1 MSKQSRVNVGDQ
13 VVHPHHGLGVVTAT
27 TAVDLGNGPV
37 PYVTIAIDGGL
48 TVKVPT
54 ASLADVGIREPVS
67 VERAEEILAVLSSA
81 PTPDPGHSIRR
92 PRDND
97 KLASGHLVQ
106 CAEVVRDLTAIIRAH
121 EKGGAHT
128 DQTMLQ
134 NAREQLAAEV
144 SLVLGTTPEEAL
156 VRIDE
161 ALAAGSDAAGV

>member
-1 MSKQSRVNVGDQ
+1 MSKQSQVNVGDQ

-121 EKGGAHT
+121 DKGGAHT

-144 SLVLGTTPEEAL
+144 ALVLGTTPDEAL

-161 ALAAGSDAAGV
+161 ALAAGSDASAV